1 MTLYASHFDHFWWY
15 LNSKLYPKF
24 TIPKFVSI
32 MTTLVAYIFSFFFR
46 GHRALKNTF
55 DYHNHRVPTGE
66 QLRLGVEPIS
76 YLPSKQL
83 WLSALSWEL
92 AKPTTSPQQR
102 LSAKRHRGAC
112 ARGIFKCCRVDWVV
126 TCRPGQACR
135 HLVAAG
141 IINLWQ
147 QQRHCWFSQ
156 LVGSPH
162 SAQFLN
168 L

>member
-1 MTLYASHFDHFWWY
+1 MT
-15 LNSKLYPKF
+15 
-24 TIPKFVSI
+24 
-32 MTTLVAYIFSFFFR
+32 TTLVAYIFFSFFR

-83 WLSALSWEL
+83 WLSALRTESLSW
-92 AKPTTSPQQR
+92 AQQQQQRR
-102 LSAKRHRGAC
+102 LSAKRQGGAR

-135 HLVAAG
+135 RRAPALSCWDTRAVAAG

-162 SAQFLN
+162 SAQFLSI
-168 L
+168 